1 MRSKQPEARPIF
13 DGCPEKPESKKRGL
27 VFIVSGPSGSGKT
40 TLIKRLLRD
49 KGYKGNLAKIVTCT
63 TREPRGKEKDGRD
76 YIFLS
81 KKEFKGKKEKREFLE
96 WQKVFGE
103 YYGTP
108 LADVKKN
115 ILLGRGVILCIDVKG
130 AKALKANKHF
140 RFVRIF
146 ILPSQDNW
154 RKTLK
159 TRLKLRLSESQEQI
173 KKRLKLAEQE
183 IASSKDY
190 DYVVVNK
197 DINEATE
204 ELVSIVASE
213 RKR

>member
-1 MRSKQPEARPIF
+1 MQS
-13 DGCPEKPESKKRGL
+13 EKRERNKKGGL

-40 TLIKRLLRD
+40 TLIKQLL
-49 KGYKGNLAKIVTCT
+49 KNKEYTENLARIVTCT
-63 TREPRGKEKDGRD
+63 TRKPRGKEKEGRD

-81 KKEFKGKKEKREFLE
+81 KREFKEKIGKREFLE
-96 WQKVFGE
+96 WQKVLDE

-115 ILLGRGVILCIDVKG
+115 ILLGRDVILCIDVKG

-173 KKRLKLAEQE
+173 RERLRLAEQE
-183 IASSKDY
+183 IASSKTY

-197 DINEATE
+197 DINKATE
-204 ELVSIVASE
+204 ELAHIIASE
-213 RKR
+213 RTK